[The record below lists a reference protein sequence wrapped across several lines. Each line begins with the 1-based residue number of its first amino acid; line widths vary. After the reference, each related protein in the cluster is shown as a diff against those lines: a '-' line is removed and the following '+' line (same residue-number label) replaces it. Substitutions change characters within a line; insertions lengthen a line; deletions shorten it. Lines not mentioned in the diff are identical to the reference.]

1 MDNQFRPQGF
11 SILPTVVKNLLI
23 INVVFYLATWAA
35 QAAWHF
41 DLSDYLGLHYIGASG
56 FRPYQFVTYMF
67 MHGGFAHLFFNMF
80 ALWMFGNSIENAW
93 GPKRFLIFYFV
104 CGIGAGLTQEFVQYI
119 QIHSYNIDEATLNI
133 IYNEGSSLL
142 EEGKNYADRTLG
154 AVNIIANIATVG
166 ASGAVYGILLA
177 FGMMW
182 PNSRIY
188 IYFAIPVKAKWFV
201 IIYGLIE
208 LFSGFSSVDNV
219 AHFAHVGGML
229 FGLGLILYWRY
240 KAGIWRPRFN
250 FGFKKKDFDNFNFR
264 PKSDWD
270 YNKERADDQRR
281 TDEILDKISKGG
293 YDSLTKEEKEFLF
306 RQSKKS

>member
-11 SILPTVVKNLLI
+11 SILPPVVKNLLI
-23 INVVFYLATWAA
+23 INVIFYLATWAA
-35 QAAWHF
+35 QVAWHI
-41 DLSDYLGLHYIGASG
+41 DLSDYLGLHYIGASD

-80 ALWMFGNSIENAW
+80 ALWMFGNSIENVW

-104 CGIGAGLTQEFVQYI
+104 CGIGAGLTQELVQYI
-119 QIHSYNIDEATLNI
+119 QLADIHMYQN
-133 IYNEGSSLL
+133 
-142 EEGKNYADRTLG
+142 
-154 AVNIIANIATVG
+154 VNIGSRIIPVEEYLNMLTTVG

-182 PNSRIY
+182 PDSRIY
-188 IYFAIPVKAKWFV
+188 IYFAIPIKAKWFV

-219 AHFAHVGGML
+219 AHFAHVGGMI

-240 KAGIWRPRFN
+240 QSGTWNPRFKIRFN
-250 FGFKKKDFDNFNFR
+250 KNKDFGNGR
-264 PKSDWD
+264 PMSDWD
-270 YNKERADDQRR
+270 YNKERADDERR

-293 YDSLTKEEKEFLF
+293 YDSLTKEEKDFLF

>member
-11 SILPTVVKNLLI
+11 SILPPVVKNLLI

-35 QAAWHF
+35 EAAWRI
-41 DLSDYLGLHYIGASG
+41 DLSDYLGLHYVGASD

-80 ALWMFGNSIENAW
+80 ALWMFGNSIENVW
-93 GPKRFLIFYFV
+93 GPKQFLIFYFV
-104 CGIGAGLTQEFVQYI
+104 CGIGAGLTQELVQYI
-119 QIHSYNIDEATLNI
+119 QLSDIVENYQYVRMGNRSIPVDEYLNM
-133 IYNEGSSLL
+133 L
-142 EEGKNYADRTLG
+142 T
-154 AVNIIANIATVG
+154 TVG

-188 IYFAIPVKAKWFV
+188 IYFAIPIKAKWFV

-208 LFSGFSSVDNV
+208 LFSGFSSIDNV

-240 KAGIWRPRFN
+240 KDGIWRPKFN

>member
-11 SILPTVVKNLLI
+11 SILPLVVKNLLI
-23 INVVFYLATWAA
+23 INGLFYLATVAMDMV
-35 QAAWHF
+35 WHV
-41 DLSDYLGLHYIGASG
+41 DLSDYLGLHYIGASD
-56 FRPYQFVTYMF
+56 FSPYQFVTYMF
-67 MHGGFAHLFFNMF
+67 MHGNFAHIFFNMF
-80 ALWMFGNSIENAW
+80 ALWMFGNTLENAW

-104 CGIGAGLTQEFVQYI
+104 CGIGAGLTQELVQYI
-119 QIHSYNIDEATLNI
+119 QLSDIIEHYQYVNLGNRSVTVDEYLNM
-133 IYNEGSSLL
+133 L
-142 EEGKNYADRTLG
+142 T
-154 AVNIIANIATVG
+154 TVG

-188 IYFAIPVKAKWFV
+188 IYFAIPIKAKWFV
-201 IIYGLIE
+201 IIYGLLE

-219 AHFAHVGGML
+219 AHFAHVGGMV
-229 FGLGLILYWRY
+229 FGLILILYWRY
-240 KAGIWRPRFN
+240 EAGWRPRFL
-250 FGFKKKDFDNFNFR
+250 KKKDFGNGR

-270 YNKERADDQRR
+270 YNKERADDDRK

-306 RQSKKS
+306 KQSKKN

>member
-11 SILPTVVKNLLI
+11 TILPLVVKNLLI
-23 INVVFYLATWAA
+23 INVIFFLATWAA
-35 QAAWHF
+35 ESVWRI
-41 DLSDYLGLHYIGASG
+41 DLSQYLGLHYIGASD

-67 MHGGFAHLFFNMF
+67 MHGSFAHIFFNMF
-80 ALWMFGNSIENAW
+80 ALWMFGNSIENVW

-104 CGIGAGLTQEFVQYI
+104 CGIGAGITQELVQYI
-119 QIHSYNIDEATLNI
+119 QLNDI
-133 IYNEGSSLL
+133 VQ
-142 EEGKNYADRTLG
+142 NYEYVRLG
-154 AVNIIANIATVG
+154 NRSIPVDDYLNMLTTVG

-188 IYFAIPVKAKWFV
+188 LYFLIPIKTKWFV
-201 IIYGLIE
+201 IIYGLVE

-229 FGLGLILYWRY
+229 FGLGFILYWRY
-240 KAGIWRPRFN
+240 KAGMWNPNFKIFN
-250 FGFKKKDFDNFNFR
+250 KKQDFGSGR

-270 YNKERADDQRR
+270 YNKERADEQKK
-281 TDEILDKISKGG
+281 TDEILEKISKGG

-306 RQSKKS
+306 RQSKKN

>member
-1 MDNQFRPQGF
+1 MN
-11 SILPTVVKNLLI
+11 SIPTMTKNLLI
-23 INVVFYLATWAA
+23 INFLAFVATWV
-35 QAAWHF
+35 F
-41 DLSDYLGLHYIGASG
+41 EMRGIDLTSLLGLHFFLAKDFYI
-56 FRPYQFVTYMF
+56 YQFLTYMF
-67 MHGGFAHLFFNMF
+67 LHGGFSHIFFNMF

-93 GPKRFLIFYFV
+93 GPKRFLVFYFV
-104 CGIGAGLTQEFVQYI
+104 CGIGAGLTQELVQYI
-119 QIHSYNIDEATLNI
+119 QLSDMIQNYEFVRMGNRSIPVDEYLNM
-133 IYNEGSSLL
+133 L
-142 EEGKNYADRTLG
+142 T
-154 AVNIIANIATVG
+154 TVG

-188 IYFAIPVKAKWFV
+188 IYFAIPIKAKWFV

-240 KAGIWRPRFN
+240 KEGIWRPKFN
-250 FGFKKKDFDNFNFR
+250 IKFNKDRDFTSQR

-270 YNKERADDQRR
+270 YNKERADDERR
-281 TDEILDKISKGG
+281 TDEILEKISKGG
-293 YDSLTKEEKEFLF
+293 YSSLTEEEKEFLF
-306 RQSKKS
+306 KQSKKN

>member
-11 SILPTVVKNLLI
+11 SILPVVVKNLLI
-23 INVVFYLATWAA
+23 INGIFFLATIAMEYVWRVNLA
-35 QAAWHF
+35 
-41 DLSDYLGLHYIGASG
+41 DYLGLHYIGASD

-67 MHGGFAHLFFNMF
+67 MHGSFAHIFFNMF

-93 GPKRFLIFYFV
+93 GPKKFLIFYFV
-104 CGIGAGLTQEFVQYI
+104 CGIGAGLTQELVQYI
-119 QIHSYNIDEATLNI
+119 QLSDIHTYQSVNLGSRIVSVDEYLNM
-133 IYNEGSSLL
+133 L
-142 EEGKNYADRTLG
+142 T
-154 AVNIIANIATVG
+154 TVG

-208 LFSGFSSVDNV
+208 LFSGFSSNDNV

-229 FGLGLILYWRY
+229 FGFLLIMYWRY
-240 KAGIWRPRFN
+240 QMGDWRPKFKTR
-250 FGFKKKDFDNFNFR
+250 FKKDDNQDNGR
-264 PKSDWD
+264 PMSDWD
-270 YNKERADDQRR
+270 YNKERADDERR
-281 TDEILDKISKGG
+281 TNEILDKISKGG

-306 RQSKKS
+306 RQSKKN

>member
-11 SILPTVVKNLLI
+11 SILPLVVKNLLI
-23 INVVFYLATWAA
+23 INGVFYLATVAMDMVWRV
-35 QAAWHF
+35 
-41 DLSDYLGLHYIGASG
+41 DLSQYLGLHYVGASD

-67 MHGGFAHLFFNMF
+67 MHGNFAHLFFNMF
-80 ALWMFGNSIENAW
+80 ALWMFGNSLENTW

-104 CGIGAGLTQEFVQYI
+104 CGIGAGLTQELVQYI
-119 QIHSYNIDEATLNI
+119 QLSDIVNNYQFVRLNNRSISVDEYLNM
-133 IYNEGSSLL
+133 L
-142 EEGKNYADRTLG
+142 T
-154 AVNIIANIATVG
+154 TVG

-188 IYFAIPVKAKWFV
+188 LYFVIPIKTKWFV
-201 IIYGLIE
+201 LIYGLIE

-219 AHFAHVGGML
+219 AHFAHVGGMV
-229 FGLGLILYWRY
+229 FGLALILYWRY
-240 KAGIWRPRFN
+240 KEGGWRPKFN
-250 FGFKKKDFDNFNFR
+250 IKFNKFKDFTGGR

-270 YNKERADDQRR
+270 YNKEKADDEKR

-293 YDSLTKEEKEFLF
+293 YDSLTSEEKEFLF
-306 RQSKKS
+306 RQSKKN